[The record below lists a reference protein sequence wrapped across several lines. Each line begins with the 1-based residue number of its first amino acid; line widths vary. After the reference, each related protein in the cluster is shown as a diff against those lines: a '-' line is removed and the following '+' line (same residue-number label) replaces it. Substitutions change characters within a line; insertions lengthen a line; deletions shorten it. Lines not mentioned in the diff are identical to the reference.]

1 MLSGGRALFRIGAAW
16 FEREHLGLGLP
27 FLPVE
32 QRRGTVLRQALPAR
46 RDDLLTRAD
55 PAGQPADPD
64 RRERGSLDVLAR
76 HCADLGRDPA
86 TVEKT
91 IIGQWDP
98 FEPRFLPAMQAYAA
112 VEQVEQVE
120 QVALTPMSEDPAGW
134 VRQVCEQVLPR
145 LAEL

>member
-1 MLSGGRALFRIGAAW
+1 M
-16 FEREHLGLGLP
+16 
-27 FLPVE
+27 
-32 QRRGTVLRQALPAR
+32 
-46 RDDLLTRAD
+46 
-55 PAGQPADPD
+55 
-64 RRERGSLDVLAR
+64 
-76 HCADLGRDPA
+76 
-86 TVEKT
+86 EKT